1 MEQEHGT
8 LDCNNSYILLWG
20 PLYLP
25 DNEHFLKCTTF
36 AQQNIWKEKHYF
48 VYLQREIFL
57 KKSVNRV
64 WKEMS
69 TIMEKTII
77 KIGVIALFAVLLHS
91 ACTKRTPENILKQQF
106 NITLTGLIIKLK
118 PLRNNGILT
127 EMDMSILFFTSM
139 K

>member
-1 MEQEHGT
+1 
-8 LDCNNSYILLWG
+8 
-20 PLYLP
+20 
-25 DNEHFLKCTTF
+25 
-36 AQQNIWKEKHYF
+36 
-48 VYLQREIFL
+48 
-57 KKSVNRV
+57 
-64 WKEMS
+64 
-69 TIMEKTII
+69 MEKTII